1 MAILL
6 TNENFNSYAE
16 KVMNTKAVEVKPI
29 YGKAKILPYKPE
41 PKKSKFRVPDI
52 KYNDGGRSA
61 AGFEKD
67 KVGDCVARSIAIV
80 TQRPYAEIYKLL
92 AEGNAKQRVT
102 KRQRRTKKAMQKAHK
117 ETADFGISVKRKW
130 FQDLMKD
137 LGFTWVSVMGIG
149 TGVTMHMRHYELPPG
164 RIIAS
169 LSKHYCAVINRVVHD
184 TYDPCRGG
192 NRAVYGYWEYDEDR
206 RTI

>member
-29 YGKAKILPYKPE
+29 YGKAKIISPFNGKSRP
-41 PKKSKFRVPDI
+41 PKV

-61 AGFEKD
+61 AGFKKD

-80 TQRPYAEIYKLL
+80 TERPYAEIYKLL

-102 KRQRRTKKAMQKAHK
+102 KRQRRTKKAMEKARK
-117 ETADFGISVKRKW
+117 ETADLGISVKRKW
-130 FQDLMKD
+130 FQDLMRD

-164 RIIAS
+164 RIIAC
-169 LSKHYCAVINRVVHD
+169 LSKHYCAVINRVVND

-192 NRAVYGYWEYDEDR
+192 NRAVYGYWDYDEDR
-206 RTI
+206 SVI

>member
-6 TNENFNSYAE
+6 TNENFLGYAE
-16 KVMNTKAVEVKPI
+16 KVMDTKAIKVKPNEVKPT
-29 YGKAKILPYKPE
+29 YGKAKILPYK
-41 PKKSKFRVPDI
+41 SVRVPRV

-67 KVGDCVARSIAIV
+67 QVGDCVARSIAIT

-130 FQDLMKD
+130 FLDLMTD

-164 RIIAS
+164 RIIAC
-169 LSKHYCAVINRVVHD
+169 LSKHYCAVINRVVND

-206 RTI
+206 RNI